1 MACGKAMRPRCCIP
15 CMALSM
21 IEDVYARADREETM
35 VFDDGNEIEIGGG
48 PLGSC
53 TRPRLSQ
60 TTDNDKY

>member
-1 MACGKAMRPRCCIP
+1 
-15 CMALSM
+15 M

-53 TRPRLSQ
+53 NSPSTVADRQR
-60 TTDNDKY
+60 